1 MKKKEKQMGNITET
15 GHFEKLIKEQEDEC
29 PHSVWQQKGEPEYRE
44 DGTPYLKWDK
54 DIQCICDSTDELMQL
69 EEELDQEALEWERK
83 DSEEEDSNQEIS
95 KLKSLLIDLK
105 KEIRNVQFYEDG
117 DLTTDELL
125 DGVVEKIEL
134 GLKEGK

>member
-15 GHFEKLIKEQEDEC
+15 GHFEKLIKA
-29 PHSVWQQKGEPEYRE
+29 EY
-44 DGTPYLKWDK
+44 
-54 DIQCICDSTDELMQL
+54 ELMQL
-69 EEELDQEALEWERK
+69 EEELDQQALERERK

-117 DLTTDELL
+117 ELTTDELL

-134 GLKEGK
+134 GLMELLNKGVKNG